1 MRKIKTAKAAKPATV
16 KPVIA
21 AVAAKPVQAAAGTVK
36 PDRSAIID
44 ACRTHVAALYNG
56 ASLTV
61 HAKRAAPL
69 AAYLAVI
76 KSPNHKCGPS
86 GASTRDESLLS
97 LIASKSDAKTH
108 AFDPVA
114 LFADIGV
121 ISRLASIGFIAVS
134 GDTVTLTDRGAER
147 ARLVAKRAA

>member
-1 MRKIKTAKAAKPATV
+1 MRKINAKAAKPATV
-16 KPVIA
+16 KPA
-21 AVAAKPVQAAAGTVK
+21 AAPALPVVAATVK

-44 ACRTHVAALYNG
+44 ACRVHVAKLYNG

-61 HAKRAAPL
+61 HAKRAAPIG
-69 AAYLAVI
+69 AYIAVI

-97 LIASKSDAKTH
+97 LIASKSDAKTG

-114 LFADIGV
+114 VYADIGV
-121 ISRLASIGFIAVS
+121 ISRLASIGYIAMR
-134 GDTVTLTDRGAER
+134 GDAVTLTDSGAER